1 MHLCLTVDVVP
12 IGCLG
17 GYSEGL
23 ALLVQAFLLSFR
35 LIPYLMMFYVLD

>member
-1 MHLCLTVDVVP
+1 MHLYLTVDVP
-12 IGCLG
+12 IVGCYC
-17 GYSEGL
+17 YSGGL